1 MASPSPT
8 LKPIKVVVPG
18 STSNVGPGFDAF
30 SIALDLPM
38 KVSWAPATKTTLSRK
53 GALESSTLS
62 IGLDPVLR
70 GMRRAAMLA
79 GRPLPTGNVIVEAAF
94 PSGRGLG
101 ASGAGIAAGLLLGNK
116 LTGSRTKI
124 PQLLN
129 EAIALEGHPENTT
142 AAFLGGAH
150 WSAEKSKGDW
160 LHHPVTLHKALRFL
174 LVIPPY
180 PLSTKRSREILP
192 SSVSFQRAATQA
204 RRSPLLL
211 EGLRLLD
218 ADLIRLGIRDELH
231 VAARL
236 KMLTGA
242 ASVLEFANRNGALGA
257 TLSGAGS
264 ALLVLT
270 RTGQMQ
276 ALEEKLSRRV
286 KRLWGESGAV
296 IAARVA
302 SGAKEG

>member
-1 MASPSPT
+1 
-8 LKPIKVVVPG
+8 
-18 STSNVGPGFDAF
+18 
-30 SIALDLPM
+30 
-38 KVSWAPATKTTLSRK
+38 
-53 GALESSTLS
+53 
-62 IGLDPVLR
+62 
-70 GMRRAAMLA
+70 
-79 GRPLPTGNVIVEAAF
+79 
-94 PSGRGLG
+94 
-101 ASGAGIAAGLLLGNK
+101 
-116 LTGSRTKI
+116 
-124 PQLLN
+124 
-129 EAIALEGHPENTT
+129 
-142 AAFLGGAH
+142 
-150 WSAEKSKGDW
+150 
-160 LHHPVTLHKALRFL
+160 
-174 LVIPPY
+174 
-180 PLSTKRSREILP
+180 LSTKRSREILP

-296 IAARVA
+296 TARVA

>member
-1 MASPSPT
+1 MA
-8 LKPIKVVVPG
+8 
-18 STSNVGPGFDAF
+18 A
-30 SIALDLPM
+30 
-38 KVSWAPATKTTLSRK
+38 
-53 GALESSTLS
+53 SSGNFAQSLAVS
-62 IGLDPVLR
+62 IGH
-70 GMRRAAMLA
+70 
-79 GRPLPTGNVIVEAAF
+79 
-94 PSGRGLG
+94 S
-101 ASGAGIAAGLLLGNK
+101 
-116 LTGSRTKI
+116 
-124 PQLLN
+124 
-129 EAIALEGHPENTT
+129 
-142 AAFLGGAH
+142 
-150 WSAEKSKGDW
+150 
-160 LHHPVTLHKALRFL
+160 
-174 LVIPPY
+174 
-180 PLSTKRSREILP
+180 PLSLTTKRSREILP

-242 ASVLEFANRNGALGA
+242 ASVLEFANRHGALGA

-270 RTGQMQ
+270 RTGQKQ
-276 ALEEKLSRRV
+276 ALEAKLSRRV